1 MDPATAAGIGMA
13 VTSLAAQSLAGAMHA
28 INLISSARNLEPDY
42 QYLVV
47 RLRLEQQRLCNW
59 SMEVGLVGFLDGNDS
74 APRSHLLGLN
84 RQIIV
89 DTLYHIQNLAA
100 GFIESNEKFGGLV
113 PDVTN
118 PSGGGAKMLDD
129 DGWHGFSY
137 NMNSWGK
144 HQSSSPRIKSLPKRL
159 KWATFYKGRYETLIV
174 RLRDLNDVL
183 IDLVDS
189 EARVSIRQATRETDT
204 TILHLHNRVD
214 DLVQLFKALFA
225 DKSTGGTNGISS
237 AWRDG
242 IDIQQRQ
249 NLAKLAYFKA
259 VNTSIEDNTFL
270 ASCGPLIGADRVPG
284 QRLRRSDV
292 HLSPDLGDPNVCR
305 CEAELSQDSKTRERV
320 WVEWRDYDPI
330 TQTQPALHTSRVGK
344 LVSLLSDPYKPDLLR
359 VPDCIGYFDDPR
371 CKENNYRRGRLGF
384 VFRWPSSTST
394 GPICLRTLITSQ
406 TKPMLTERIA
416 LAKAIGNCLMS
427 LHSVN
432 WLHKGIRS
440 RNILFFPEE
449 DGDFDY
455 SRPYLSGFG
464 YSRPSFREDMTEV
477 PSQDPA
483 ADM

>member
-1 MDPATAAGIGMA
+1 S
-13 VTSLAAQSLAGAMHA
+13 V
-28 INLISSARNLEPDY
+28 SALGT
-42 QYLVV
+42 L
-47 RLRLEQQRLCNW
+47 
-59 SMEVGLVGFLDGNDS
+59 EVGLVGFLDGNDS
-74 APRSHLLGLN
+74 APRSQLLGLN
-84 RQIIV
+84 WRIIV
-89 DTLYHIQNLAA
+89 DTLYHIQTLAA
-100 GFIESNEKFGGLV
+100 GFIESHEKFGGLV
-113 PDVTN
+113 PDVTI
-118 PSGGGAKMLDD
+118 PGGGRAKMLDD
-129 DGWHGFSY
+129 DA
-137 NMNSWGK
+137 
-144 HQSSSPRIKSLPKRL
+144 PIIIAPIKSLPKRI
-159 KWATFYKGRYETLIV
+159 KWATFYKGRHETLIV

-189 EARVSIRQATRETDT
+189 EARVAVRQATRETDAA
-204 TILHLHNRVD
+204 ILHLHNRVD

-225 DKSTGGTNGISS
+225 DKSTGGTNGFSS

-259 VNTSIEDNTFL
+259 VNTSIEDNTYL

-320 WVEWRDYDPI
+320 WVEC
-330 TQTQPALHTSRVGK
+330 
-344 LVSLLSDPYKPDLLR
+344 DPYKPDLLR

-371 CKENNYRRGRLGF
+371 CKENNYRRDRLGF

-394 GPICLRTLITSQ
+394 GPVCLRTLITSQ

-416 LAKAIGNCLMS
+416 LAKAIGNCHMS

-432 WLHKGIRS
+432 WFHKGIRS

-455 SRPYLSGFG
+455 SQPYLSGFG

-483 ADM
+483 ADIYRHPRTHGLGPWEGRQGFKRTFDIYSLGLVLVGIATWQPLETVLGLGDPDSLNASELKGIQRRVLDEKGHL